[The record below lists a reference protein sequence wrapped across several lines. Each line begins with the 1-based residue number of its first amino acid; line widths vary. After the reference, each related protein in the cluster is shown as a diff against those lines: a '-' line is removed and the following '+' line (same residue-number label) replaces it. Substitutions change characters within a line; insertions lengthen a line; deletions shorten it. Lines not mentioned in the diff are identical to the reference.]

1 MKRREDEEKKKAADK
16 AKKRSINDLRRSRLP
31 IGQQAEQNDLEL
43 PDMGIGPG
51 ELDDLIDELS

>member
-16 AKKRSINDLRRSRLP
+16 AKQRSINDLRRSRFP
-31 IGQQAEQNDLEL
+31 IRQQAEQNDLEL

-51 ELDDLIDELS
+51 FYPPPK